1 MWTWLVETA
10 KLAYSI
16 LAEAGRRYGEDRV
29 SRMSAAV
36 AYRAIFS
43 LAPLMLIA
51 VWVFGLVIG
60 DSAAARQEVYDRI
73 AAFAGGQ
80 LADAVRTLV
89 DTAVTGGDTAA
100 VVGFALLLWTSS
112 SLFLEVQMD
121 LNDIFGVPSFAR
133 PGVVA
138 FIITRGLGFLWTLG
152 LGVLLIA
159 IWGINIVWGWFE
171 AFFDERGLGRVH
183 DVIDILRPVVS
194 ILILPVVFALIFQ
207 SLTRIRVRRRA
218 LFVGALFTSV
228 VFLAAAYGIG
238 IYFGFG
244 GDTSASRVA
253 GAFFVVLLAAFV
265 LSAVFLYGAEV
276 TDAYEDYLESGRVD
290 SSEPQPELVVAQPQ
304 PPLPVVSLMAFLA
317 GLLVGWRRR
326 R

>member
-1 MWTWLVETA
+1 MWTWLVDTA

-16 LAEAGRRYGEDRV
+16 LFEAGRRYGDDRV
-29 SRMSAAV
+29 GRMSAAV

-73 AAFAGGQ
+73 AAFAGAE
-80 LADAVRTLV
+80 LADAIRTLV

-100 VVGFALLLWTSS
+100 IVGFALLLWTSS
-112 SLFLEVQMD
+112 SLFLELQMD
-121 LNDIFGVPSFAR
+121 LNDIFGLPSSSR
-133 PGVVA
+133 SGVIA
-138 FIITRGLGFLWTLG
+138 FMIKRSLGFLWTLG
-152 LGVLLIA
+152 LGVILIA

-171 AFFDERGLGRVH
+171 VFFDERGLSRVH

-194 ILILPVVFALIFQ
+194 ILVLPVVFALIFQ
-207 SLTRIRVRRRA
+207 SLTRIRVRSRA
-218 LFVGALFTSV
+218 LYVGALFTSV
-228 VFLAAAYGIG
+228 MFLAAAYGIG
-238 IYFGFG
+238 IYFGFEG
-244 GDTSASRVA
+244 ETSASRVA

-276 TDAYEDYLESGRVD
+276 TDAYEDYLETGRVD
-290 SSEPQPELVVAQPQ
+290 SSDPHPELVLGQPQ
-304 PPLPVVSLMAFLA
+304 APLPIVSLMAFLA
-317 GLLVGWRRR
+317 GLFVGWRRR